1 MACWLTR
8 IGRCLFA
15 ATLLL
20 MVASTAAQALPPF
33 AAQTGQPRGACHVG
47 AFGAQP
53 VPAAPDFAR
62 PPNAAPVCVPRFQ
75 Q

>member
-1 MACWLTR
+1 
-8 IGRCLFA
+8 
-15 ATLLL
+15 

-33 AAQTGQPRGACHVG
+33 AAQTGQPRDACHVG
-47 AFGAQP
+47 AFGPQP

-62 PPNAAPVCVPRFQ
+62 PSNAAPVCVPRFQ